1 MSSRLEPLLI
11 ENPPSDLS
19 DRVTELTM
27 AASQLGHR
35 LHPETQVSLANLVRA
50 VNCYYSNRIEG
61 HNTSLREIERAMS
74 EDFDADD
81 KRRNL
86 QIEARAHIRLQ
97 SQIDRMH
104 LDGSLPQPASFEFL
118 TWLHREFYRDAS
130 ADMLTLDDGSRLVPG
145 EIRQSEVTV
154 GYHHAPDAPAVP
166 GLLAH
171 FSKMYDLQ
179 AMGAH
184 TRILAIAA
192 AHHRLLYIH
201 PFADGNGRVARLMS
215 HAMVLQAGIG
225 ASGLWSI
232 SRGLARGL
240 ANRDDYKDKLG
251 AADNVRRNDYDGRG
265 ALSRHYLIE
274 FTEWF
279 LDVCLDQ
286 VSFMSTLFEL
296 RDLQRR
302 LNDYG
307 GAIGLSGAA
316 QRILH
321 RVFVSGEMPRGE
333 AGQVTGLADRAA
345 RMALKELI
353 EAGLVNSSTPKGS
366 VFLTFPSGSVDTLF
380 PRLVK

>member
-1 MSSRLEPLLI
+1 MPSRLEPLFI
-11 ENPPSDLS
+11 ENPPSALS
-19 DRVTELTM
+19 DRATELTM

-35 LHPETQVSLANLVRA
+35 LHPETQNSLANLVRA

-74 EDFDADD
+74 EDFDVDD

-86 QIEARAHIRLQ
+86 QIEALAHIRLQ
-97 SQIDRMH
+97 RQIDRMH
-104 LDGSLPQPASFEFL
+104 LDGRLPEPASMEFL
-118 TWLHREFYRDAS
+118 TWLHRAFYQDAS
-130 ADMLTLDDGSRLVPG
+130 MDMLTLDDGSLLVPG
-145 EIRQSEVTV
+145 EIRQREVTV
-154 GYHHAPDAPAVP
+154 GYHHAPDASSVP
-166 GLLAH
+166 GLFAH
-171 FSKMYDLQ
+171 FSKMYALQ
-179 AMGAH
+179 PMGAH

-225 ASGLWSI
+225 ASSLWSI

-240 ANRDDYKDKLG
+240 VNRDDYKDKLG
-251 AADNVRRNDYDGRG
+251 AADNLRRNDYDGRG

-286 VSFMSTLFEL
+286 VSFMSALFEL
-296 RDLQRR
+296 KDLHRR

-307 GAIGLSGAA
+307 GAIGLGRAA

-333 AGQVTGLADRAA
+333 ASQVTGLSDRSA

-353 EAGLVNSSTPKGS
+353 DAGLVNSSTPKGP
-366 VFLTFPSGSVDTLF
+366 VFLTFPSDSVDTLF

>member
-1 MSSRLEPLLI
+1 
-11 ENPPSDLS
+11 
-19 DRVTELTM
+19 
-27 AASQLGHR
+27 
-35 LHPETQVSLANLVRA
+35 
-50 VNCYYSNRIEG
+50 
-61 HNTSLREIERAMS
+61 
-74 EDFDADD
+74 
-81 KRRNL
+81 
-86 QIEARAHIRLQ
+86 
-97 SQIDRMH
+97 
-104 LDGSLPQPASFEFL
+104 
-118 TWLHREFYRDAS
+118 
-130 ADMLTLDDGSRLVPG
+130 
-145 EIRQSEVTV
+145 
-154 GYHHAPDAPAVP
+154 
-166 GLLAH
+166 
-171 FSKMYDLQ
+171 
-179 AMGAH
+179 MGAH

-215 HAMVLQAGIG
+215 HAMLLQAGIG

-251 AADNVRRNDYDGRG
+251 APDNVRRNDYDGRG

-296 RDLQRR
+296 MDLHRR

-333 AGQVTGLADRAA
+333 AGQVTGLGDRAA

-353 EAGLVNSSTPKGS
+353 DSGLVNSSTPKGP
-366 VFLTFPSGSVDTLF
+366 VFLTFPSGSVDALF

>member
-1 MSSRLEPLLI
+1 MPSRLEPLFI
-11 ENPPSDLS
+11 ENPPSALS

-27 AASQLGHR
+27 AANRLGHR
-35 LHPETQVSLANLVRA
+35 LHPETQDSLANLVRA

-97 SQIDRMH
+97 RQIDRMY
-104 LDGSLPQPASFEFL
+104 LDGRLPEPASMEFL
-118 TWLHREFYRDAS
+118 TWLHRAFYEDAS
-130 ADMLTLDDGSRLVPG
+130 TDMLTLEDGSRLVPG
-145 EIRQSEVTV
+145 EIRQREVTV
-154 GYHHAPDAPAVP
+154 GYHHAPDASLVP

-171 FSKMYDLQ
+171 FSKIYALQ
-179 AMGAH
+179 PMGAH
-184 TRILAIAA
+184 SKILAIAA

-201 PFADGNGRVARLMS
+201 PFPDGNGRVARLMS

-240 ANRDDYKDKLG
+240 VNRDDYKDKLG
-251 AADNVRRNDYDGRG
+251 AADNLRRNDYDGRG
-265 ALSRHYLIE
+265 TLSRHYLIE

-279 LDVCLDQ
+279 MEVCLDQ
-286 VSFMSTLFEL
+286 VSFMSALFEFKEL
-296 RDLQRR
+296 HRR

-307 GAIGLSGAA
+307 SAIGLGGAA

-333 AGQVTGLADRAA
+333 SVQVTGLSDRAA

-353 EAGLVNSSTPKGS
+353 DAGLVNSSTPKGP
-366 VFLTFPSGSVDTLF
+366 VYLTFPSGSVDTLF